1 MSSDNRP
8 GETPDAEFVLEADHL
23 GKVYSPHTEAETTA
37 LRDVSFEIKR
47 GEFVSIVGPSGSGK
61 STLLNLIGALD
72 RATSG
77 TVKIEGVDISRLP
90 SADLARIRN
99 EKIGFVFQSYNL
111 IQRISALE
119 NVEVPLL
126 VTNLPR
132 QKMRERAMLMLK
144 KLGIA
149 EKANKK
155 PTQLSGGEQQ
165 RVAVAR
171 ALATDPTI
179 VLADEPTGNLDTKNS
194 EVVMDILSELNEHDG
209 KTIVVITHSMEVASR
224 TRKIIYVR
232 DGTIEGIKST

>member
-1 MSSDNRP
+1 MSSDRRSS
-8 GETPDAEFVLEADHL
+8 GAAESEVVLEADRL

-37 LRDVSFEIKR
+37 LRDVSFAIKR

-72 RATSG
+72 RASSG
-77 TVKIEGVDISRLP
+77 AVKIEGVDISRLP

-111 IQRISALE
+111 IQRISAVE

-126 VTNLPR
+126 VTGLPR
-132 QKMRERAMLMLK
+132 QKIRERALLMLER
-144 KLGIA
+144 LGMTD
-149 EKANKK
+149 KANKK

-171 ALATDPTI
+171 ALATNPTI

-194 EVVMDILSELNEHDG
+194 EVVMDILSELNESEG

-232 DGTIEGIKST
+232 DGTIEGIKQN

>member
-1 MSSDNRP
+1 
-8 GETPDAEFVLEADHL
+8 
-23 GKVYSPHTEAETTA
+23 
-37 LRDVSFEIKR
+37 
-47 GEFVSIVGPSGSGK
+47 
-61 STLLNLIGALD
+61 
-72 RATSG
+72 
-77 TVKIEGVDISRLP
+77 
-90 SADLARIRN
+90 
-99 EKIGFVFQSYNL
+99 
-111 IQRISALE
+111 
-119 NVEVPLL
+119 
-126 VTNLPR
+126 
-132 QKMRERAMLMLK
+132 MRERAMLMLK